1 MPRSPRKSTKP
12 AAAVR
17 PLIRPT
23 VPRGCLYPSVLD
35 LVGGTP
41 LVGLPRLKQADG
53 LHADLALKVD
63 VADDQTV
70 DGVVDEGMH
79 QAGNAVG
86 CFNACVQSFG
96 GRKTRE
102 RKDSAADERG

>member
-70 DGVVDEGMH
+70 DGVVQPGADH
-79 QAGNAVG
+79 VAGLVPSHNV
-86 CFNACVQSFG
+86 NLSLT
-96 GRKTRE
+96 TRS
-102 RKDSAADERG
+102 RL